1 MTRRSSTLPLF
12 VALTIILT
20 PFTNHAA
27 AAKPD
32 AEKRAR
38 RAFEKAEAHFKAG
51 LFAEALGEYQDGY
64 EQLPLPGFLI
74 NIAQCQRR
82 LGDLVQARATYNKF
96 VLVAPDSPYV
106 PEVRSLIS
114 ELDRLIE
121 APTET
126 RPPGEQQALAPPPA
140 TTPDKGPAAQP
151 VPSTA
156 RPPSQLLEAEIP
168 PPPPAATAS
177 RWWIWTGVGAVALV
191 GAAAAVYWLRPAGTN
206 TVHDGSLGTLRR

>member
-1 MTRRSSTLPLF
+1 MTPRSSAMPLL
-12 VALTIILT
+12 VAWTMGLMV
-20 PFTNHAA
+20 FAA
-27 AAKPD
+27 SADAAKPD

-38 RAFEKAEAHFKAG
+38 RAFEKAEAHFNAG
-51 LFAEALGEYQDGY
+51 LFAEALAEYQDGY
-64 EQLPLPGFLI
+64 AQLPLPGFLI

-106 PEVRSLIS
+106 PEVRNLIA

-121 APTET
+121 TPTET
-126 RPPGEQQALAPPPA
+126 RPAGEPQALAPPP
-140 TTPDKGPAAQP
+140 TTSPEKTPGPLPAAA
-151 VPSTA
+151 TA
-156 RPPSQLLEAEIP
+156 RPPNQLLEAELP
-168 PPPPAATAS
+168 PPPPAATGS
-177 RWWIWTGVGAVALV
+177 RWWMWAGLGTVAVV